1 MSTRVADHRTDSGAV
16 ADPRHQKRVGSA
28 SKAGAETQ
36 SARASREILLVAA
49 KRVLRDTVSS
59 MSSARD
65 WALAAEELA
74 SLTLAVQTAM
84 ADGELDIG
92 DTTGKGIR
100 HRLLSALEAAIRR
113 EAPKSVRVVRG
124 DDPNRQ
130 RVLVALEEVRQ
141 AIEGDE
147 EASVEDQLSGPNAL
161 ELLAEIAHDL
171 RSPLT
176 SILTLAEALRREQSG
191 PVNELQQ
198 RQLGLV
204 YSAALALSST
214 ASDVI
219 ELTHGGDRLAQRE
232 PTPFSIGDI
241 LQSTRDIV
249 YPMAEEKGLELRL
262 VTNVPDRR
270 LGYPLA
276 LSRVILNLTTNALK
290 FTEQGLVE
298 IAARPT
304 SAGPLHVEFS
314 VRDTGRGIGT
324 EALETLYRPFRRA
337 PGDAGFSF
345 SGTGLGLT
353 ICRRL
358 CTAMESE
365 LQLETEPGHGTRFYF
380 VQTLPQPD
388 PFG

>member
-1 MSTRVADHRTDSGAV
+1 MSTRVANHRTDSGAV
-16 ADPRHQKRVGSA
+16 ADPRPQKRVGSA

-74 SLTLAVQTAM
+74 SLTLAVQAAM
-84 ADGELDIG
+84 ADGELDIS

-314 VRDTGRGIGT
+314 VRDTGRGIGA
-324 EALETLYRPFRRA
+324 EALQTLYRPFRRA

-380 VQTLPQPD
+380 VLTLPQPD

>member
-1 MSTRVADHRTDSGAV
+1 MSTRVADRRPDRGAV
-16 ADPRHQKRVGSA
+16 ADSRHQKPVGSA
-28 SKAGAETQ
+28 SKAGAETK
-36 SARASREILLVAA
+36 SARASREILLAAA
-49 KRVLRDTVSS
+49 KRVLRDSVSS
-59 MSSARD
+59 MSSTRD
-65 WALAAEELA
+65 WASAAEELA

-84 ADGELDIG
+84 ADGELDLG
-92 DTTGKGIR
+92 ETSGRDLR
-100 HRLLSALEAAIRR
+100 RRLLSDLEGSIRR
-113 EAPKSVRVVRG
+113 EAAKPMRVVRG
-124 DDPNRQ
+124 DDPNLQ
-130 RVLVALEEVRQ
+130 RVLTALEEVRQ
-141 AIEGDE
+141 AVDGDE

-214 ASDVI
+214 ASDVV

-232 PTPFSIGDI
+232 PTPFSITDI

-262 VTNVPDRR
+262 TTNVPDRR

-276 LSRVILNLTTNALK
+276 LSRVLLNLTTNALK

-314 VRDTGRGIGT
+314 VQDTGRGIGP
-324 EALETLYRPFRRA
+324 EALATLFRPFRRA

-365 LQLETEPGHGTRFYF
+365 LQLETELGHGTRFYF
-380 VQTLPQPD
+380 VLTLTQPD
-388 PFG
+388 PFA

>member
-36 SARASREILLVAA
+36 SARASREILLAAA

-74 SLTLAVQTAM
+74 SLTLAVQAAM
-84 ADGELDIG
+84 ADGELDIS

-314 VRDTGRGIGT
+314 VRDTGRRIGT

-380 VQTLPQPD
+380 VLTLPQPD

>member
-1 MSTRVADHRTDSGAV
+1 MSTRVADRRTGAG
-16 ADPRHQKRVGSA
+16 AAAEASPSQRAGSA
-28 SKAGAETQ
+28 TDASAPPQ
-36 SARASREILLVAA
+36 RARASKEILLAAA

-59 MSSARD
+59 MSSTRD
-65 WALAAEELA
+65 WATAAEELA

-84 ADGELDIG
+84 ADGELDLG
-92 DTTGKGIR
+92 ETSGRDLR
-100 HRLLSALEAAIRR
+100 RRLLYELESAVRR
-113 EAPKSVRVVRG
+113 EGSKPLRVVRG
-124 DDPNRQ
+124 EDPDLQ
-130 RVLVALEEVRQ
+130 RVLAALQEVRQ
-141 AIEGDE
+141 AVDGDE
-147 EASVEDQLSGPNAL
+147 ETSVEDQLSGPNAL
-161 ELLAEIAHDL
+161 ELIAEVAHDL

-191 PVNELQQ
+191 PVNDLQR

-219 ELTHGGDRLAQRE
+219 ELAHGGDRLAQKE
-232 PTPFSIGDI
+232 PFPFSIMDI

-262 VTNVPDRR
+262 VADVPDRR

-290 FTEQGLVE
+290 FTEEGFVE
-298 IAARPT
+298 IAVRPT
-304 SAGPLHVEFS
+304 SAGPVHLEFS
-314 VRDTGRGIGT
+314 VRDSGRGMAP
-324 EALETLYRPFRRA
+324 EKLKTLFRPFRRT
-337 PGDAGFSF
+337 PDDKGYSF

-358 CTAMESE
+358 CTAMDSE
-365 LQLETEPGHGTRFYF
+365 LQLETEPGRGTRFYF
-380 VQTLPQPD
+380 VVALPQPD
-388 PFG
+388 PFA